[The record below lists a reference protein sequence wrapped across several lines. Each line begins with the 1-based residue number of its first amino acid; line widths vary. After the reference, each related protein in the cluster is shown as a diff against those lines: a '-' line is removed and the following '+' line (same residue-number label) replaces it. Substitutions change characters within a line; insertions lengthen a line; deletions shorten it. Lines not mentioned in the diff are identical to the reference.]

1 MTDKKTVLAI
11 DDNVQQLDEYKNMLS
26 ANYDLRLVK
35 SAAEAIIFLNRG
47 TADIILLD
55 IEMPNISGF
64 TFLEDIK
71 AIPGYSDVPIIIV
84 SGNSGAEFLERAK
97 NSRASDVLIKPVK
110 QETLINTIERDFN

>member
-110 QETLINTIERDFN
+110 QETLINTIERDFI